1 MNVESKVERFTKAII
16 SNKIKTLFVALIFI
30 LLATSGLR
38 FLETPSGY
46 RSFVENDQPN
56 YQDILNIEEKY
67 GNIDVLTFVIK
78 PNEGDIF
85 QKDALE
91 VINQLTEL
99 SWKSPY
105 SSRVSSLTNYQYTTV
120 EGDDININDFIND
133 IDSLNDNDLQDLK
146 KLALQEKNI
155 VNFIL
160 SKSAKVS
167 FVNITL
173 DVPSDV
179 TWACLIRGKEQP
191 RADGDR

>member
-1 MNVESKVERFTKAII
+1 MNVEHRIEEFTRAII
-16 SNKIKTLFVALIFI
+16 ANKIKVVVLALILI
-30 LLATSGLR
+30 LFTTSGVR

-78 PNEGDIF
+78 PVDGDIF

-91 VINQLTEL
+91 VIDQLTEL

-120 EGDDININDFIND
+120 EGDDINITDFIND
-133 IDSLNDNDLQDLK
+133 IDSLNDNDLQVLK
-146 KLALQEKNI
+146 KLALQEKLKM
-155 VNFIL
+155 NFL
-160 SKSAKVS
+160 RKMDS
-167 FVNITL
+167 
-173 DVPSDV
+173 
-179 TWACLIRGKEQP
+179 
-191 RADGDR
+191 